1 MAKSDYTRAGNE
13 LARQQSNSPQAA
25 LARQKAFLE
34 ARLPQLAKW
43 VRGGIRPESLLRFAL
58 LDMQQNRK
66 LQECDPTSIYLALLA
81 CAVVGLEPGA
91 LHGHAYIVPFGGKA
105 QFMAGYKGLIK
116 MARRSGEVIGMSANV
131 VHERDVFDLDLGTE
145 NSLVHKPARGDR
157 GDVIGAYALAKLT
170 HGNHEIEWV
179 DRDDLDAIRNVA
191 ESRGKSP
198 AWQAWPTEQQRKT
211 AIRRLAKR
219 LPLGHEYIIATA
231 IENAVEDTGDARP
244 ILDIETDGAASR
256 ADQAAEAA
264 PHVEEPAFN
273 PEDVD
278 AQA

>member
-1 MAKSDYTRAGNE
+1 MAGKSDYTRAGNE
-13 LARQQSNSPQAA
+13 LARQHQRSPQE
-25 LARQKAFLE
+25 LLKQRKAFLE

-43 VRGGIRPESLLRFAL
+43 ARGGLRPETLLRFAL

-81 CAVVGLEPGA
+81 CAVCGLEPGA

-116 MARRSGEVIGMSANV
+116 MARRSGEVVGMSANV
-131 VHERDVFDLDLGTE
+131 VHERDTFDLDLGTS
-145 NSLVHKPARGDR
+145 NALVHKPARGDR
-157 GDVIGAYALAKLT
+157 GDVIGSYSIAKLV

-179 DRDDLDAIRNVA
+179 DRDALDAIRKVA

-198 AWQAWPTEQQRKT
+198 AWQQWPSEQQRKT

-219 LPLGHEYIIATA
+219 LPLGNEYIIATA
-231 IENAVEDTGDARP
+231 IENATEETGDARQ
-244 ILDIETDGAASR
+244 ILDIETDGAASQSEAQ
-256 ADQAAEAA
+256 ADTA
-264 PHVEEPAFN
+264 PVIEERAFN
-273 PEDVD
+273 PEVD
-278 AQA
+278 TES